1 MSGALDLLKELE
13 KETPKTRGK
22 PRSAAV
28 SRSSSIQ
35 SRRGPIPK
43 PRPTSL
49 PPGPSQTVSYTSPSR
64 PTRSTATTPRTS
76 NEYSDRS
83 RSQGPDSR
91 RISFAEPRRPGVRPA
106 TVFTKNDALSSGFPF
121 VPKLNK
127 YGFSEREWTQFNH
140 ALLEAADVAK
150 VGRLG
155 WMMKKD
161 KICTRIRKDL
171 QYGGDI
177 KSFLAKW
184 NKGFRKRGFM
194 VLFELPSETAIIEP
208 GATPEEIKQAKKDAK
223 RFRLIVQPGNTSSA
237 SIYSRGSMAESMS
250 REGAIKKHPDD
261 ELAARVNASFPQNSS
276 RRNSP
281 VELQLGRASPDSN
294 RGAGSESEDGEH
306 EAKSGA
312 DGKKMESEPTTPV
325 LETPDFHGKE
335 ESEKIAKPTADGAA
349 ATTTTTA
356 DEIKNAEDVVENSPA
371 ISPLTEVPQPTTA

>member
-35 SRRGPIPK
+35 SKRGPIPK

-49 PPGPSQTVSYTSPSR
+49 PPGPSQSVSYTTPAR

-91 RISFAEPRRPGVRPA
+91 RVSFAEPRRPGVRPA

-121 VPKLNK
+121 LPKLNK
-127 YGFSEREWTQFNH
+127 YGFSEREWTEFNH

-150 VGRLG
+150 IGRLG
-155 WMMKKD
+155 WVMKKD

-194 VLFELPSETAIIEP
+194 VLFELPSDTPMIEP

-250 REGAIKKHPDD
+250 REGAVKKHPDD
-261 ELAARVNASFPQNSS
+261 ELTARVNASFPQTSS

-281 VELQLGRASPDSN
+281 VELQLGRSSPDSN
-294 RGAGSESEDGEH
+294 RSAGSEDMETV
-306 EAKSGA
+306 AKSPS
-312 DGKKMESEPTTPV
+312 SEKGSPSEITKPTIEQPG
-325 LETPDFHGKE
+325 FHVKE
-335 ESEKIAKPTADGAA
+335 ESDATVKPTADETVPS
-349 ATTTTTA
+349 TTVDESTNDENDVQIPPTSTSTSTPQITA
-356 DEIKNAEDVVENSPA
+356 QQA
-371 ISPLTEVPQPTTA
+371 